1 MTLSNPAAAPKPTA
15 ESASVSGVPADATN
29 VVCFGYVNPGL
40 IFSVD
45 KYPAANAGAYVS
57 HKQPF
62 IGADCTMAARTL
74 ARWGVPTHLIGNAL
88 GDDAAGRATLE
99 QLQAEQVQTHI
110 VVRRDVRTPEEV
122 DVIDRA
128 GTRTFF
134 VESTPVWATLMEAD
148 LSAIEH
154 AAMLY
159 VDWYIGEPAQ
169 LAVARARLHD
179 VPVFLNVEYSL
190 RDPQQYFELVSQA
203 TYVQSPLNDSDEF
216 YENPCALAQAI
227 CAAGPRMAF
236 VTQGRHG
243 ALALHDGSCILIAA
257 TPVEV
262 LDAQG
267 AGATFSAAAMYGL
280 LQGWSVEAVAVFATR
295 AASLKCAKFGLIDLP
310 VAQILAGD

>member
-1 MTLSNPAAAPKPTA
+1 MTQSQSIAASAVSEITPAGAD
-15 ESASVSGVPADATN
+15 SQGV

-88 GDDAAGRATLE
+88 GADAAGRTTLE
-99 QLQAEQVQTHI
+99 QLQAEHVRTHI
-110 VVRRDVRTPEEV
+110 AVRPNLRTPEEV

-134 VESTPVWATLMEAD
+134 VESTPVWNTLMEAD

-159 VDWYIGEPAQ
+159 VDWYVGEPAH
-169 LAVARARLHD
+169 LAVARARLHH

-190 RDPQQYFELVSQA
+190 REPQKYFEMVSQA
-203 TYVQSPLNDSDEF
+203 TYVQSPLSDSAEF
-216 YENPCALAQAI
+216 YEDPCALAQAI
-227 CAAGPRMAF
+227 CAAGPKMAF

-243 ALALHDGSCILIAA
+243 ALALQDGPCIQVPA
-257 TPVEV
+257 TPVDV

-280 LQGWSVEAVAVFATR
+280 LQGWSVEAVAEFATR
-295 AASLKCAKFGLIDLP
+295 AASLKCAKFGLIDLT
-310 VAQILAGD
+310 VEQVLGEGG

>member
-1 MTLSNPAAAPKPTA
+1 MTQSQESAAAENTRA
-15 ESASVSGVPADATN
+15 GAASSIAS

-62 IGADCTMAARTL
+62 IGADCSMAARTL

-88 GDDAAGRATLE
+88 GDDAAGHTTLE
-99 QLQAEQVQTHI
+99 RLQAEQVHTHI
-110 VVRRDVRTPEEV
+110 AMRRDLRTPEEV

-134 VESTPVWATLMEAD
+134 VESTPVWNTLMEAD
-148 LSAIEH
+148 LGAIEH
-154 AAMLY
+154 AAMVY
-159 VDWYIGEPAQ
+159 VDWYVGEPAQ
-169 LAVARARLHD
+169 LAVARARQHH

-190 RDPQQYFELVSQA
+190 REPQKYLELVSQA
-203 TYVQSPLNDSDEF
+203 TYVQSPLNDSAEF
-216 YENPCALAQAI
+216 HEDPCALAQAI
-227 CAAGPRMAF
+227 CAAGPKMAF

-243 ALALHDGSCILIAA
+243 ALALQDGVSQRPCIQVPA
-257 TPVEV
+257 TPVDI

-280 LQGWSVEAVAVFATR
+280 LQGWAVDAVAAFATR
-295 AASLKCAKFGLIDLP
+295 AASLKCAKFGLIDLSVEQI
-310 VAQILAGD
+310 VAGG

>member
-1 MTLSNPAAAPKPTA
+1 MIQAHS
-15 ESASVSGVPADATN
+15 SADASATN
-29 VVCFGYVNPGL
+29 GASPNAANIVCFGYVNPGL

-74 ARWGVPTHLIGNAL
+74 SRWGVTTHLIGNAL
-88 GDDAAGRATLE
+88 GDDLAGRTTLE
-99 QLQAEQVQTHI
+99 QLQAEQIRTHI
-110 VVRRDVRTPEEV
+110 TLRRDVRTPEEV

-134 VESTPVWATLMEAD
+134 VESTPVWGTLMEAD
-148 LSAIEH
+148 LSAIEQ
-154 AAMLY
+154 ASLLY

-169 LAVARARLHD
+169 MAIARAQLHQ

-190 RDPQQYFELVSQA
+190 RNPQQYFDLVSQA

-227 CAAGPRMAF
+227 CAAGPKIAF
-236 VTQGRHG
+236 VTCGRHG
-243 ALALHDGSCILIAA
+243 AVALQEGPCIEVPAL
-257 TPVEV
+257 PVDV

-280 LQGWSVEAVAVFATR
+280 LQNWPAKEVVTFATR
-295 AASLKCAKFGLIDLP
+295 AASLKCAKYGLIDLP
-310 VAQILAGD
+310 VAQILAADG